1 MTPRLAASTLV
12 LALLAT
18 SCALAR
24 SPSAD
29 ERVRVESALRG
40 QGFVGWGKIEMD
52 DGLWEVDNASRGN
65 NDARD
70 IRLTPD
76 DLTVIDA
83 SEGDRHATGQEQA
96 AIDQA
101 LRGQGFTGFNA
112 VSLDD
117 GVWEVD
123 DARGADGTLYDLK
136 LERHSLRILHRDRD
150 N

>member
-1 MTPRLAASTLV
+1 MMPRLAASALA

-18 SCALAR
+18 APALAR
-24 SPSAD
+24 APTAD
-29 ERVRVESALRG
+29 ERARVESALRA
-40 QGFVGWGKIEMD
+40 QGFVGWGEIEMD

-83 SEGDRHATGQEQA
+83 SEGDRVATGEEQA

-101 LRGQGFTGFNA
+101 LRGQGFTGFKS
-112 VSLDD
+112 VRLDD

-123 DARGADGTLYDLK
+123 DARGADGTLYDLT
-136 LERHSLRILHRDRD
+136 LERHSLRILHREKD
-150 N
+150 